1 MIVEQEVVDIDYNKM
16 KLLENYLMICNQ
28 NEKYLLKFISAQN
41 SSPVSENELLQV
53 IYNLGIKMNFENSN
67 PVYQIID
74 ELNYAN
80 YHRI

>member
-1 MIVEQEVVDIDYNKM
+1 M

>member
-1 MIVEQEVVDIDYNKM
+1 
-16 KLLENYLMICNQ
+16 MICNQ